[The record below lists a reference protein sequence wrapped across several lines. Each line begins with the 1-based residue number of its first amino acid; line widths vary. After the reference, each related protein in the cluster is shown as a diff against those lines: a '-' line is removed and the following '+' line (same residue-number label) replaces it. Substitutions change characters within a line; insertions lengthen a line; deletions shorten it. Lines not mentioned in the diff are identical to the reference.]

1 MRPKIARTENI
12 ERRIAGWRKQRGR
25 SRKIAIDE
33 RHIGGERDA
42 LTRSKGQAGR
52 KKGREKAKRKRV
64 EEGWTTEE
72 FRRMEP
78 MEAKTETSLT
88 GSRLPGPRRERVPEP
103 AGCWATWIVHEY
115 LSAFTSWFLPLSLFT
130 FLVLSSFLLP
140 PLFLLFFVSSS
151 SSSCSSSR
159 ICPPRGSSPRGACAL
174 SRYYLY
180 PWPMY
185 HTDTRRV
192 VSRKFVRER
201 LLRRTAKRFRT
212 RFPVKTVT
220 RRLTGRK
227 QHRRPRISSPLWSLR
242 LGERTP
248 DKRDPFDSFRVIIRE
263 GHDDELCCRGGP
275 MLVLV
280 SSIVWR
286 SIRGLIKDKIKT
298 GPQLGLR
305 SVQYL
310 IWEENQQLISR

>member
-1 MRPKIARTENI
+1 MDYRRVSKDGTYGSKNRNQSHWLKAAWLEKRESTWTRWLLSYLDRPWVPVCLYLLI
-12 ERRIAGWRKQRGR
+12 
-25 SRKIAIDE
+25 S
-33 RHIGGERDA
+33 
-42 LTRSKGQAGR
+42 
-52 KKGREKAKRKRV
+52 
-64 EEGWTTEE
+64 
-72 FRRMEP
+72 
-78 MEAKTETSLT
+78 TSL
-88 GSRLPGPRRERVPEP
+88 SF
-103 AGCWATWIVHEY
+103 Y
-115 LSAFTSWFLPLSLFT
+115 LSRPFLLPLSL
-130 FLVLSSFLLP
+130 
-140 PLFLLFFVSSS
+140 PLFLLFVSSS

-212 RFPVKTVT
+212 RFLVKTVT

-242 LGERTP
+242 LGERTS

-286 SIRGLIKDKIKT
+286 SED
-298 GPQLGLR
+298 
-305 SVQYL
+305 
-310 IWEENQQLISR
+310 